1 MGAKPTAGDGG
12 DRKDDRHGSQSRNTP
27 AASHLGRRHRRLRGA
42 SAGSGHEVITV
53 PPQPALSCGEVVDT
67 GPSGDDPFGASPTA
81 SARAAAPSRRR
92 REVAAFLRLLLGT
105 ALLYLWALDRSG
117 WANSFYS
124 AAVQAGTKSWKAF
137 FFGSSDASNFITVDK
152 PPLSLWPME
161 IAARI
166 FGLSSWTVLVPQ
178 ALEGVASVALLYSA
192 VRRWFGA
199 RAGLLAGGV
208 LALTPVAT
216 LMFRFNNPDA
226 LLVLLLTAA
235 GYCTVRALENGST
248 RWLLGA
254 AALVGT
260 GFLTKYLQAYLVVPA
275 MAGVYLVAAPVSL
288 RRRVWQLLVA
298 AGVLVV
304 SSVWWLAIVQLTP
317 ARDRPYIG
325 GSQDN
330 NVFNLIFGYNG
341 FGRIT
346 GNETGSVTGGA
357 VSGASVW
364 GPTGWDRLFL
374 PSMGGQIS
382 WLIPAALILFV
393 GALWAIGRAP
403 RTDQL
408 RAALL
413 LWGGTLV
420 VTGAV
425 FSFAKG
431 IIHPYYTVAL
441 APAVGALVA
450 MSVAVL
456 WPLRSALWVRCVLA
470 VCLLATSAWSFVLLD
485 RSPGWNPWLRD
496 AVAVIGALAG
506 LAIVAGPAL
515 GRVLRSAAIVM
526 ALAAGLG
533 GPLAYSL
540 ATADTAYAGALPSAG
555 PAVAA
560 VSGPG
565 GVLGPG
571 GLHGG
576 AVPGSGAAGRRPGGT
591 GPPGAGL
598 AKGSAG
604 ATGGSSALG
613 VPAGPTSGSRPTS
626 GPTSGPTGGPTGSGL
641 RAPPGLGRAGV
652 AGAGRAGAAGGIGS
666 LLNGSTP
673 GRALVTLLEQ
683 DASRYSWV
691 ASAVGSNTAAG
702 YQLATDDPVMA
713 IGGFNGTDPA
723 PTLAEFQRYVHEQRI
738 HYFISGGVTGAGGSS
753 DSNASR
759 ITTWVEDHF
768 PARTVDG
775 VTVYDLTSDLP

>member
-1 MGAKPTAGDGG
+1 MAPAGP
-12 DRKDDRHGSQSRNTP
+12 H
-27 AASHLGRRHRRLRGA
+27 HRER
-42 SAGSGHEVITV
+42 
-53 PPQPALSCGEVVDT
+53 
-67 GPSGDDPFGASPTA
+67 
-81 SARAAAPSRRR
+81 
-92 REVAAFLRLLLGT
+92 AAFLGLLLGT

-117 WANSFYS
+117 WANTFYS
-124 AAVQAGTKSWKAF
+124 AAVQAGTRSWKAF

-199 RAGLLAGGV
+199 RAGLLAGAV

-235 GYCTVRALENGST
+235 AYCTVRALEQGST
-248 RWLLGA
+248 RWLLAA
-254 AALVGT
+254 AALVGM

-275 MAGVYLVAAPVSL
+275 MAGVYLVAAPGSL
-288 RRRVWQLLVA
+288 RRRVRQLAVS

-304 SSVWWLAIVQLTP
+304 SSGWWLAIVELTP
-317 ARDRPYIG
+317 VGDRPYIG

-357 VSGASVW
+357 VGATSVW

-382 WLIPAALILFV
+382 WLIPAALILAA
-393 GALWAIGRAP
+393 GALFAIGRAP
-403 RTDQL
+403 RTHRR
-408 RAALL
+408 RAGLL
-413 LWGGTLV
+413 LWGGSLI

-450 MSVAVL
+450 MSAAVL
-456 WPLRSALWVRCVLA
+456 WPLRSALWVRGVLA
-470 VCLLATSAWSFVLLD
+470 LSLLATSVWSFGLLD
-485 RSPGWNPWLRD
+485 RSPAWHPWLRYA
-496 AVAVIGALAG
+496 AVAIGLFASLAL
-506 LAIVAGPAL
+506 LAGPAL
-515 GRVLRSAAIVM
+515 GRFFRAATIPM
-526 ALAAGLG
+526 ALAAALG

-555 PAVAA
+555 PSLAGA
-560 VSGPG
+560 SGPG
-565 GVLGPG
+565 GAFGAGGFQAGVIPGPSAG
-571 GLHGG
+571 AGG
-576 AVPGSGAAGRRPGGT
+576 AAQAGSRPGAAAAAARGRSRAAGLPAPPGEL
-591 GPPGAGL
+591 GPPGG
-598 AKGSAG
+598 
-604 ATGGSSALG
+604 
-613 VPAGPTSGSRPTS
+613 
-626 GPTSGPTGGPTGSGL
+626 
-641 RAPPGLGRAGV
+641 
-652 AGAGRAGAAGGIGS
+652 
-666 LLNGSTP
+666 
-673 GRALVTLLEQ
+673 
-683 DASRYSWV
+683 
-691 ASAVGSNTAAG
+691 
-702 YQLATDDPVMA
+702 
-713 IGGFNGTDPA
+713 
-723 PTLAEFQRYVHEQRI
+723 
-738 HYFISGGVTGAGGSS
+738 
-753 DSNASR
+753 
-759 ITTWVEDHF
+759 
-768 PARTVDG
+768 
-775 VTVYDLTSDLP
+775 